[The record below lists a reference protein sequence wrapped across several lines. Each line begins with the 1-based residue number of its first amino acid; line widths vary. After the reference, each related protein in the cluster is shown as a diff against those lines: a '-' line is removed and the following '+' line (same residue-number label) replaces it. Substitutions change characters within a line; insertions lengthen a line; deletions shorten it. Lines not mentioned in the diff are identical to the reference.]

1 MINFKIFLQLGKCQK
16 FLSQNED
23 EVEVSNILQRA
34 IQALSERPVLFR
46 YTLDEYATARRST
59 TVRGFIDAL
68 TRGSRDQ
75 AQPRPIELHSHDP
88 LRYVGDMAAW
98 LHQCA
103 ATEVKFGSSQTIK
116 YIKFSQ
122 FFQIFSS
129 IFSNLTTLIYS
140 HFGA

>member
-1 MINFKIFLQLGKCQK
+1 MQYGSSVLINIFLIFQLVQ
-16 FLSQNED
+16 D

-34 IQALSERPVLFR
+34 IQALAERPVLFR

-75 AQPRPIELHSHDP
+75 GQPRPIELHSHDP

-103 ATEVKFGSSQTIK
+103 ATEVNLDSLNFVITLVFDSSR
-116 YIKFSQ
+116 
-122 FFQIFSS
+122 S
-129 IFSNLTTLIYS
+129 ILT
-140 HFGA
+140 

>member
-1 MINFKIFLQLGKCQK
+1 MTLKEKKELKICESRKKLSLISDKDSNTCNTVKYTYTYILIFQLIQ
-16 FLSQNED
+16 D

-34 IQALSERPVLFR
+34 IQALAERPVLFR

-75 AQPRPIELHSHDP
+75 GQPRPIELHSHDP

-103 ATEVKFGSSQTIK
+103 ATEVNFDS
-116 YIKFSQ
+116 FN
-122 FFQIFSS
+122 FV
-129 IFSNLTTLIYS
+129 
-140 HFGA
+140 H